1 MAQFDI
7 YTNPNPET
15 KRAIPYLLDVQA
27 DLLKNLRTRVVIPL
41 YSVSAMGKAAI
52 HLNPQFSIKRTTVVM
67 STAELAGVT
76 INSLGDKVCSLKEH
90 RNEIIAALDF
100 LFTGF

>member
-1 MAQFDI
+1 MDQFDV

-15 KRAIPYLLDVQA
+15 KRAIPYLLDVQS
-27 DLLKNLRTRVVIPL
+27 DLLKNLKTRVVIPL
-41 YSVSAMGKAAI
+41 YSVSAMGKAAK
-52 HLNPQFSIKRTTVVM
+52 HLNPQFSIKRTTIIM

-76 INSLGDKVCSLKEH
+76 VNSLGDKVCSLKEH

>member
-1 MAQFDI
+1 MAQFDV
-7 YTNPNPET
+7 YTNSNPET

-27 DLLKNLRTRVVIPL
+27 DLLENLRTRVVIPL
-41 YSVSAMGKAAI
+41 YSVSAMDKAAD
-52 HLNPQFSIKRTTVVM
+52 HLNPRFSIKRSTVVM

-76 INSLGDKVCSLKEH
+76 VNRLGDRICSLKEH